1 MKQNS
6 EQIIKDK
13 IVKPKKIIK
22 TPVIKSVKVQEVKK
36 NLFSY
41 DSIRKYLHDSFSY
54 SGIHG
59 WMYCFKKETQLTERL
74 VWFGVMAAFAYFAL
88 TLCLTTWDRYQ
99 ANPVVV
105 SLENYE
111 NDWNGTVP
119 AITYCYHDRIDY
131 DKADEFIQRTWMADE
146 NDTSYQHYMDFISIV
161 VNISSDNLGSFSKF
175 VDDERFAS
183 IDMLELARE
192 LHPNYDDAITSF
204 DKGAEVNFVE
214 VITER
219 GICYTINSPLSVLL
233 STM

>member
-1 MKQNS
+1 MSKTKVVNMS
-6 EQIIKDK
+6 SRYAFTPP
-13 IVKPKKIIK
+13 PKK
-22 TPVIKSVKVQEVKK
+22 KSYL
-36 NLFSY
+36 NR
-41 DSIRKYLHDSFSY
+41 IREYFYDSFSY

-59 WMYCFKKETQLTERL
+59 WMYCFEAKNHIFERF
-74 VWFGVMAAFAYFAL
+74 VWFGVMVGFGGTAAY
-88 TLCLTTWDRYQ
+88 LCVTTYNRYQ
-99 ANPVVV
+99 ADPVVV
-105 SLENYE
+105 SLENYD

-119 AITYCYHDRIDY
+119 AITYCYHERIDF

-146 NDTSYQHYMDFISIV
+146 NDTSYDHYMEFIGIV
-161 VNISSDNLGSFSKF
+161 VNISSDNLHKF
-175 VDDERFAS
+175 EKFKDDERFSS